1 MRASGQGGAGSE
13 ARSYGRRAS
22 LLSIGVGLTGLITY
36 LYFAIASHELSKDAY
51 GEIAVLWSAVF
62 ITVSTLQRP
71 VEQLLSRSVSEH
83 IAVGRSYS
91 HPVRVAAGIQTGISL
106 AFVLVSIALR
116 EPITDG
122 LLHGNAT
129 LFWIG
134 VAAIAA
140 YGASYFAR
148 GFLAGSHRLSV
159 YALLIISESVSRTA
173 FPFAVALGIASGQDA
188 VALGIVAAPTLSLI
202 VVPFAF
208 LRRGAVRRAEAADA
222 GGTEGPSGGERDG
235 EAPTE
240 FTLAEGSAF
249 AAAVFLIMLSE
260 QTFLNAG
267 PLLVSASAG
276 AAAAGFIFN
285 ILMIARAP
293 LQLFQAVS
301 TSLLPHLTRLG
312 SQGDEEDF
320 RASVRVTIAAIGA
333 FAGAV
338 GVAML
343 IAGPE
348 LMQIAFGDKFT
359 YERID
364 LLLVTAGMG
373 LYLSA
378 ATLNQAALA
387 RRQVRAAAA
396 CWIGC
401 AIAFVIW
408 TAVPIVSDEFR
419 RVEVGYL
426 GAAAVLCTL
435 LYALYR
441 RPLGEAGTIAPG
453 STDEMELQLAAAD
466 EGSP

>member
-1 MRASGQGGAGSE
+1 MPAVGQGEAGSSE

-36 LYFAIASHELSKDAY
+36 LYFALASHELSREDY

-71 VEQLLSRSVSEH
+71 VEQLLSRSISEH
-83 IAVGRSYS
+83 MAAGRSYS
-91 HPVRVAAGIQTGISL
+91 HPVRVAAGIQGGIAV
-106 AFVLVSIALR
+106 AFVSVAVALR

-122 LLHGNAT
+122 LLHGNTT

-134 VAAIAA
+134 VAAVAA

-148 GFLAGSHRLSV
+148 GFLAGSHRLTA

-208 LRRGAVRRAEAADA
+208 LRRGAGQRAETDGRDTPATDTAGEPADF
-222 GGTEGPSGGERDG
+222 S
-235 EAPTE
+235 
-240 FTLAEGSAF
+240 LAEGGAF

-312 SQGDEEDF
+312 SQGAESDF
-320 RASVRVTIAAIGA
+320 RASVRVTIAAIAA

-338 GVAML
+338 AVAMVV
-343 IAGPE
+343 AGPE
-348 LMQIAFGDKFT
+348 LMQIAFGDNFT

-396 CWIGC
+396 CWAGC
-401 AIAFVIW
+401 AVAFVIW
-408 TAVPIVSDEFR
+408 TAVPIVSDEFH

-426 GAAAVLCTL
+426 GAAALLCGL
-435 LYALYR
+435 LYMLYR
-441 RPLGEAGTIAPG
+441 RPLGEGDGIVPG

>member
-1 MRASGQGGAGSE
+1 MQAGRGQGGIGSE
-13 ARSYGRRAS
+13 ARGYGRRAS
-22 LLSIGVGLTGLITY
+22 LLSLGVGLTGLITY
-36 LYFAIASHELSKDAY
+36 LYFAIASHELSREQY

-62 ITVSTLQRP
+62 IAISTLQRP
-71 VEQLLSRSVSEH
+71 VEQLLSRSISEH
-83 IAVGRSYS
+83 IATGTSYS
-91 HPVRVAAGIQTGISL
+91 HPVRVAAGIQTGISV
-106 AFVLVSIALR
+106 AFVLIAVALR

-122 LLHGNAT
+122 LLNGNST

-134 VAAIAA
+134 VGAVAA

-148 GFLAGSHRLSV
+148 GFLAGSHRLTL
-159 YALLIISESVSRTA
+159 YAFLIISESISRTA

-208 LRRGAVRRAEAADA
+208 LRRGAGRPEPDAATSGEDGA
-222 GGTEGPSGGERDG
+222 GGPATD
-235 EAPTE
+235 
-240 FTLAEGSAF
+240 FTLAKGGAF

-312 SQGDEEDF
+312 SQGEEDDF
-320 RASVRVTIAAIGA
+320 RASVRVTITAIAG
-333 FAGAV
+333 FAGLVA
-338 GVAML
+338 VAMA

-348 LMQIAFGDKFT
+348 LMQIAFGDNFT
-359 YERID
+359 YERVD
-364 LLLVTAGMG
+364 LILVTAGMG

-387 RRQVRAAAA
+387 RSQVRQAAA
-396 CWIGC
+396 CWVVC

-408 TAVPIVSDEFR
+408 CAVPIVSDEFR

-426 GAAAVLCTL
+426 GGAALLCL
-435 LYALYR
+435 FLSLLYR
-441 RPLGEAGTIAPG
+441 RPLDSGDTIAPG
-453 STDEMELQLAAAD
+453 SSEEMELRLAAAD